1 MRKPATPMRPARCLI
16 SVAVTAQT
24 LGVSVSAVRKWIRL
38 GQLPHLR
45 LGRRVMLDPCDVE
58 ALIRAAE
65 TPSKHRTAADGR

>member
-1 MRKPATPMRPARCLI
+1 MRPARCLI
-16 SVAVTAQT
+16 SVAVTAQA

-58 ALIRAAE
+58 ALIWRQRE
-65 TPSKHRTAADGR
+65 TLQTPHGSGRTVIA